1 MTDLQRALYQF
12 AQENRVYSLL
22 YTGRQ
27 ELWEGQNLV
36 QEAWAG
42 LCALGE

>member
-22 YTGRQ
+22 HTEQ
-27 ELWEGQNLV
+27 QALWEG
-36 QEAWAG
+36 
-42 LCALGE
+42 